1 MARLPYPDAEAAS
14 PRVREVLEQ
23 IPPLNIFR
31 MMANADSAFVPWL
44 RWGAALL
51 TDLELPADLREI
63 AILRV
68 ARLTPDADY
77 EWVQHEAIARSVGV
91 SEAQVAALARDEP
104 EDACFKERE
113 RIVLRFTSE
122 VVTDAR
128 PSEQVLEQAK
138 GDFEL
143 SARQVVELL
152 MVIGQY
158 MLVGRVMAT
167 TGIEMD
173 EPVAQN
179 LNG

>member
-1 MARLPYPDAEAAS
+1 MARLPYPDPEAAS

-44 RWGAALL
+44 RWGGALL

-68 ARLTPDADY
+68 ARLTPGAEY

-91 SEAQVAALARDEP
+91 SEARVAALARDEP
-104 EDACFKERE
+104 EDDCFNERE
-113 RIVLRFTSE
+113 KIVLRFTSE

-128 PSEQVLEQAK
+128 PSEQVLEEAK
-138 GDFEL
+138 AEL
-143 SARQVVELL
+143 SAREVVELL
-152 MVIGQY
+152 KVIGQY

-167 TGIEMD
+167 AEIEMD
-173 EPVAQN
+173 EPVAED
-179 LNG
+179 LTG